1 MVPGSN
7 PGGPTSFMENKI
19 IISPAEE
26 TSIKFDG
33 NFDENPYSKNLKLAL
48 FKSLAMDTKISD
60 EIKFMSGMSGRK

>member
-19 IISPAEE
+19 VLSRAEE
-26 TSIKFDG
+26 TSIKLDG
-33 NFDENPYSKNLKLAL
+33 NFDQNSYSKNLKLAL